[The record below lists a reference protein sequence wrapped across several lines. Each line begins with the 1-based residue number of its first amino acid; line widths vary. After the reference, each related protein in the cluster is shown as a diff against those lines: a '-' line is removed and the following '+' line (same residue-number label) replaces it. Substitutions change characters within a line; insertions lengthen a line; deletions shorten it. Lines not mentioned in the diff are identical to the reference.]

1 MASEMKRGQ
10 SISFR
15 IPSDT
20 PDHII
25 KSLQKLRETERRNF
39 SSKMAEFVINGVSTM
54 SSSGRETIR
63 IPLPRNLTKSQKDW
77 LKHEHSEALLGS
89 IIYQLINDPVR
100 ATTLLAALNSK
111 STDIEEAL
119 YLQEAA
125 SAEKTVAPVGPSS
138 DSTGEELHQNH
149 EESVQDHLEDD
160 FADFNWEA
168 AKKDLEQERSH
179 KEEESAEDLDELLGG
194 FLAHMNR

>member
-39 SSKMAEFVINGVSTM
+39 SSKMAEFVINGVGTM

-63 IPLPRNLTKSQKDW
+63 IPMPRNLTKSQKDW

-89 IIYQLINDPVR
+89 IVYQLINDPVR

-125 SAEKTVAPVGPSS
+125 ASDKTAEEMPALPDTPE
-138 DSTGEELHQNH
+138 EELFQEQNDIM
-149 EESVQDHLEDD
+149 QDDSDDD
-160 FADFNWEA
+160 FADFNWED
-168 AKKDLEQERSH
+168 AKKDLEQERSV
-179 KEEESAEDLDELLGG
+179 KSEEQTEDLDELLGG

>member
-39 SSKMAEFVINGVSTM
+39 SSKMAEFVISGVGSMST
-54 SSSGRETIR
+54 SDRETIR
-63 IPLPRNLTKSQKDW
+63 IPLPRSLTKSQKDW

-89 IIYQLINDPVR
+89 IVYQLINDPIR

-119 YLQEAA
+119 YLQEAS
-125 SAEKTVAPVGPSS
+125 SAEEAIHAIPDQVNTMIEEPSQ
-138 DSTGEELHQNH
+138 EETESLHN
-149 EESVQDHLEDD
+149 EADDD

-168 AKKDLEQERSH
+168 AKKDLEQERSGA
-179 KEEESAEDLDELLGG
+179 KEEKTEDLDELLGG
-194 FLAHMNR
+194 FLSHMNR

>member
-39 SSKMAEFVINGVSTM
+39 SSKMAEFVINGVGTM

-63 IPLPRNLTKSQKDW
+63 IPMPRNLTKSQKDW

-89 IIYQLINDPVR
+89 IVYQLINDPVR

-125 SAEKTVAPVGPSS
+125 ASDKTAEEMPALPDTLE
-138 DSTGEELHQNH
+138 EELFQEQNDIMQGD
-149 EESVQDHLEDD
+149 SDDD
-160 FADFNWEA
+160 FADFNWED
-168 AKKDLEQERSH
+168 AKKDLEQERSV
-179 KEEESAEDLDELLGG
+179 KSEEQTEDLDELLGG

>member
-39 SSKMAEFVINGVSTM
+39 SSKMAEFVINGVGTM

-63 IPLPRNLTKSQKDW
+63 IPMPRNLTKSQKDW

-89 IIYQLINDPVR
+89 IVYQLINDPVR

-125 SAEKTVAPVGPSS
+125 ASDKTAEEMPALPDTPE
-138 DSTGEELHQNH
+138 EELFQEQNDII
-149 EESVQDHLEDD
+149 QDDSDDD
-160 FADFNWEA
+160 FADFNWED
-168 AKKDLEQERSH
+168 AKKDLEQERSV
-179 KEEESAEDLDELLGG
+179 KSEEQTEDLDELLGG